1 MIRPRLGQPSGQPR
15 IPVLNVPRQRV
26 TYGGFGS
33 AVTLAPNVGQINN
46 LQIAPGHAVLTFN
59 SVVTSEPVS

>member
-1 MIRPRLGQPSGQPR
+1 MTTRTLNALTSPLGGSFGP
-15 IPVLNVPRQRV
+15 PV
-26 TYGGFGS
+26 
-33 AVTLAPNVGQINN
+33 ALAPNVDHSNN